1 MTKKSLAVISLF
13 LAAIF
18 SLGACATDADVASR
32 NLSKAAEQFEINR
45 RVVFV
50 NGITDN
56 YLLEVEGRCSVEDMS
71 ELRPQLE
78 VTCKTGPDRF
88 VKHFLGLSDNVTY
101 VVEQMGDAAVD
112 VYHYRLIFKPGVIA
126 PYINLETSV
135 TGG

>member
-1 MTKKSLAVISLF
+1 MTKKFLAVIFLF
-13 LAAIF
+13 LVAIF

-32 NLSKAAEQFEINR
+32 NLSQAAEQFEINR

-101 VVEQMGDAAVD
+101 VVEQLGDTATD
-112 VYHYRLIFKPGVIA
+112 VYHYRLIFKPEVIA
-126 PYINLETSV
+126 PFIDLETSV
-135 TGG
+135 TDG